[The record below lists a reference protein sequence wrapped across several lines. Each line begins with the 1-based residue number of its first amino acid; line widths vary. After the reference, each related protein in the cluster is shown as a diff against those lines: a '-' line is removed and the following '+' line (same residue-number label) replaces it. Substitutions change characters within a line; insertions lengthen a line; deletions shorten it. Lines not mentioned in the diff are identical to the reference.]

1 MGSWLE
7 LISYVSYLLMAVMF
21 GQLRRPV
28 WAFCPSSLL
37 DGPGLFFREET
48 SVKEEA

>member
-21 GQLRRPV
+21 GLFIPFFASEMYQQLK
-28 WAFCPSSLL
+28 AKKLAEKIA
-37 DGPGLFFREET
+37 DN
-48 SVKEEA
+48 